1 MVIQENLLAGEN
13 IRLTGL
19 RKSDVPTIL
28 KWREDTRFLRLW
40 NSNPLIERSEVSL
53 NEWIDEA
60 GKTDRELTFAIRLHN
75 QDELIGVTGITGIAW
90 PNRVAYLGIGIG
102 EPDNWGKGYGTE
114 ATYLIIQYAFNE
126 LNLYRLQLTVFEY
139 NPRAIALYEKVGF
152 QKEGVFRKFVERDG
166 QRYDMYLYGL
176 LRDEW
181 EPLKS

>member
-40 NSNPLIERSEVSL
+40 NSDPLIERSEVSL

-75 QDELIGVTGITGIAW
+75 HEELIGVIGITGIEW
-90 PNRVAYLGIGIG
+90 PIWELALANRKIGAKAMVQK
-102 EPDNWGKGYGTE
+102 PHT
-114 ATYLIIQYAFNE
+114 LSFNMPST
-126 LNLYRLQLTVFEY
+126 N
-139 NPRAIALYEKVGF
+139 
-152 QKEGVFRKFVERDG
+152 
-166 QRYDMYLYGL
+166 
-176 LRDEW
+176 
-181 EPLKS
+181 